1 MTKLK
6 TPGPTVHLPNLPDRG
21 CEHHRP
27 SCFTC
32 PYSDC
37 LHDMDQGRRRR
48 ELQRNRD
55 READLEIV
63 DWFERL
69 VAQGVDIPAA
79 LAPIAA
85 IHGFQV
91 RTVCRRVA
99 TARQRLQVRK

>member
-6 TPGPTVHLPNLPDRG
+6 ARGPTIHLPNLADKG
-21 CEHHRP
+21 CEYHRP

-37 LHDMDQGRRRR
+37 LYDMDQGRRRR
-48 ELQRNRD
+48 ELLGNRD
-55 READLEIV
+55 RKEDLEIV
-63 DWFERL
+63 DWCGQL

-85 IHGFQV
+85 LHGFQV
-91 RTVCRRVA
+91 RTACRREP
-99 TARQRLQVRK
+99 TARQRPQVRK